1 MAKTTL
7 GVDHAPSGFPWVV
20 VTEAVAS
27 EVAVEASVAVASE
40 AEALAEAGSISLE
53 FRVQSLEKNMS
64 EPIIEIKNAAIFQ
77 RENLVL
83 SNVNLTLHRGEFIY
97 LIGRTGSGKSSLLKT
112 LYGEL
117 PARDGIVRVA
127 GYDLTQLKR
136 KDIPYLRRKI
146 GIVFQD
152 FQLLFDRSVEKNLE
166 FVLGATGWTEKAEIS
181 RRIDEVLAKV
191 GLSDKRKSMPHQ
203 MSGGEQ
209 QGVAIARALLN
220 EPDVILA
227 DEPTGNLDPDTT
239 LEVMKLLRNI
249 SENGT
254 AVLMAT
260 HNYTLMQKYPSRIA
274 NCKNGTVICSEME

>member
-1 MAKTTL
+1 M
-7 GVDHAPSGFPWVV
+7 P
-20 VTEAVAS
+20 
-27 EVAVEASVAVASE
+27 
-40 AEALAEAGSISLE
+40 
-53 FRVQSLEKNMS
+53 
-64 EPIIEIKNAAIFQ
+64 EPIIEIKNASIFQ
-77 RENLVL
+77 RENLIL
-83 SNVNLTLHRGEFIY
+83 SNVNLTLNKGEFIY

-117 PARDGIVRVA
+117 PAKDGSVKVA
-127 GYDLTQLKR
+127 GYDLTKLRK

-152 FQLLFDRSVEKNLE
+152 FQLLTDRTVEKNLS
-166 FVLGATGWTEKAEIS
+166 FVLGATGWKESSEIS
-181 RRIDEVLAKV
+181 KRIDEVLTMV
-191 GLSDKRKSMPHQ
+191 GLADKRMSMPHQ

-220 EPDVILA
+220 YPDVIIA

-239 LEVMKLLRNI
+239 LDVMNLLRRI

-274 NCKNGTVICSEME
+274 NCKNGTVVCSEME

>member
-1 MAKTTL
+1 MRRQIALQAVNKCCRRWTTIIKT
-7 GVDHAPSGFPWVV
+7 PFPK
-20 VTEAVAS
+20 
-27 EVAVEASVAVASE
+27 
-40 AEALAEAGSISLE
+40 GISKD
-53 FRVQSLEKNMS
+53 SNMS
-64 EPIIEIKNAAIFQ
+64 EPIIEIKHASIFQ

-83 SNVNLTLHRGEFIY
+83 SDVNLTLNKGEFIY

-127 GYDLTQLKR
+127 GYDLTQLK
-136 KDIPYLRRKI
+136 KKEIPYLRRKI

-152 FQLLFDRSVEKNLE
+152 FQLLFDRSGEKNLE

-191 GLSDKRKSMPHQ
+191 GLSDKRKVMPHQ

-209 QGVAIARALLN
+209 QGIAIARALLN
-220 EPDVILA
+220 DPDVILA

-249 SENGT
+249 SENG
-254 AVLMAT
+254 
-260 HNYTLMQKYPSRIA
+260 SRIA
-274 NCKNGTVICSEME
+274 NCKNGTVVCSEME

>member
-1 MAKTTL
+1 
-7 GVDHAPSGFPWVV
+7 
-20 VTEAVAS
+20 
-27 EVAVEASVAVASE
+27 
-40 AEALAEAGSISLE
+40 
-53 FRVQSLEKNMS
+53 MS
-64 EPIIEIKNAAIFQ
+64 EPIIELKNASIFQ

-83 SNVNLTLHRGEFIY
+83 SDVNLTLNKGEFIY

-127 GYDLTQLKR
+127 GYDLTHLRKR
-136 KDIPYLRRKI
+136 DIPYLRRKI

-166 FVLGATGWTEKAEIS
+166 FVLKATGWREPDEIAK
-181 RRIDEVLAKV
+181 RIHEVLVMV
-191 GLSDKRKSMPHQ
+191 GLADKRKVMPHRL
-203 MSGGEQ
+203 SGGEQ

-220 EPDVILA
+220 FPDVILA

-239 LEVMKLLRNI
+239 LEVMKLMRRI
-249 SENGT
+249 SENGQ

-274 NCKNGTVICSEME
+274 NCKNGTVVCSEME

>member
-1 MAKTTL
+1 M
-7 GVDHAPSGFPWVV
+7 VDYIEDRYGNIVGEKPIAQINWDPSLLPPE
-20 VTEAVAS
+20 T
-27 EVAVEASVAVASE
+27 
-40 AEALAEAGSISLE
+40 
-53 FRVQSLEKNMS
+53 NDMS
-64 EPIIEIKNAAIFQ
+64 EPIIEIKNASIFQ

-83 SNVNLTLHRGEFIY
+83 SGVNLTLHKGEFIY

-117 PARDGIVRVA
+117 PARDGTFRVA
-127 GYDLTQLKR
+127 GYDLTKLKR

-191 GLSDKRKSMPHQ
+191 GLADKRKSMPHQ

-274 NCKNGTVICSEME
+274 NCKNGTVVCSEME

>member
-1 MAKTTL
+1 MA
-7 GVDHAPSGFPWVV
+7 
-20 VTEAVAS
+20 
-27 EVAVEASVAVASE
+27 
-40 AEALAEAGSISLE
+40 
-53 FRVQSLEKNMS
+53 
-64 EPIIEIKNAAIFQ
+64 EPIIEIRNASIFQ
-77 RENLVL
+77 KENLVL
-83 SNVNLTLHRGEFIY
+83 SNVNLTLNKGEFIY

-127 GYDLTQLKR
+127 GYDLTQLRK

-152 FQLLFDRSVEKNLE
+152 FQLLFDRTVEKNLE
-166 FVLGATGWTEKAEIS
+166 FVLGATGWKEPKEIS
-181 RRIDEVLAKV
+181 NRIDEVLAKV
-191 GLSDKRKSMPHQ
+191 GLADKRKSMPHQ
-203 MSGGEQ
+203 LSGGEQ
-209 QGVAIARALLN
+209 QGIAIARALLN
-220 EPDVILA
+220 DPDVIIA

-239 LEVMKLLRNI
+239 LEVMKLLRRI

-274 NCKNGTVICSEME
+274 NCNNGTVICSEME